1 MGPVPLPP
9 LLDTWGTSAAWCQ
22 ITIHRP
28 CWSLSIALACQ
39 EPVQTKATGRPDKE
53 QARFNNRAVARCH
66 PSPIAQVRNKEDEQQ
81 HRFLSFI
88 TLVTALLATRQNV
101 LFYLCKTNANSNSLH
116 IFLGLAC
123 VIWGQGHPSC
133 ARRRTNSRC
142 VYALRG
148 LDAIYQVT
156 VCALRGSDVI
166 YQRHASLRPTRFRRH
181 LSARPPAYAFRRRR
195 HLSGQFRY
203 TSFLHQGHL
212 SRGLGPRLGVH

>member
-1 MGPVPLPP
+1 MRFQQSRGSTL
-9 LLDTWGTSAAWCQ
+9 
-22 ITIHRP
+22 
-28 CWSLSIALACQ
+28 LSIALLAG
-39 EPVQTKATGRPDKE
+39 TKER
-53 QARFNNRAVARCH
+53 RRAA
-66 PSPIAQVRNKEDEQQ
+66 AQVP
-81 HRFLSFI
+81 FFT
-88 TLVTALLATRQNV
+88 TLVTALLATRHIV

-148 LDAIYQVT
+148 LDVIYQVT

-203 TSFLHQGHL
+203 TSLVSGTLEL
-212 SRGLGPRLGVH
+212 SSRRQLGVH